1 MIIPEPRA
9 LSYFFPFQTGM
20 IFRGLH
26 VIHIVIFGLKLMAQK
41 GFSLEARMF
50 WGCFLQCLK
59 HKSPWLLQ
67 VRNDNIKRRKRKEV
81 DGLKP
86 VVGIYLYSE
95 SEQDAGFGNQ
105 EVLIF

>member
-1 MIIPEPRA
+1 M
-9 LSYFFPFQTGM
+9 QKM
-20 IFRGLH
+20 QGLLICPN
-26 VIHIVIFGLKLMAQK
+26 V
-41 GFSLEARMF
+41 
-50 WGCFLQCLK
+50 
-59 HKSPWLLQ
+59 
-67 VRNDNIKRRKRKEV
+67 IKRRKRKEV

>member
-1 MIIPEPRA
+1 M
-9 LSYFFPFQTGM
+9 
-20 IFRGLH
+20 
-26 VIHIVIFGLKLMAQK
+26 
-41 GFSLEARMF
+41 
-50 WGCFLQCLK
+50 FLQCLK

-67 VRNDNIKRRKRKEV
+67 VRNDNIKRRKRKEA